1 MKEIILLITVFILNI
16 STAHCQVDSSI
27 DKATN
32 QSQMN
37 PYQVKAKKQ
46 KTAAWVCLGGG
57 FAFAATGIILSTAKA
72 TTDVLYAFTLQET
85 QSDYTGESILMIT
98 GAAAMAASIPLF
110 IASGKNKQKAKLNV
124 AFQKGS
130 EGLPVALS
138 KKIPG
143 LTLSISM

>member
-1 MKEIILLITVFILNI
+1 MGYETKRQLKTINSVY
-16 STAHCQVDSSI
+16 CQVDSASG
-27 DKATN
+27 KTTKQAG
-32 QSQMN
+32 MN

-57 FAFAATGIILSTAKA
+57 FALATTGVIIGTAKA
-72 TTDVLYAFTLQET
+72 TTQVIYAFSLEET
-85 QSDYTGESILMIT
+85 QYDYTAESILIIT

-110 IASGKNKQKAKLNV
+110 IASGKNKQKATLKV
-124 AFQKGS
+124 AFQKGA

-143 LTLSISM
+143 LTFSIPM